1 MVHFQEVS
9 YVRKR
14 YLRSPTGPDW
24 RTARPKAEG
33 FGDEVPQPGNFIHQ
47 RSREVF
53 DGVPWISVR
62 HLSSLES
69 GKNWISIEMLIQ
81 HAYALEMDPVEL
93 FRELLQAYQE

>member
-1 MVHFQEVS
+1 MSERDT
-9 YVRKR
+9 YDPRLVRVGELLTQKR
-14 YLRSPTGPDW
+14 KALGKDYRS
-24 RTARPKAEG
+24 RE
-33 FGDEVPQPGNFIHQ
+33 NFIQQ

-81 HAYALEMDPVEL
+81 HAYALEMDTVEL
-93 FRELLQAYQE
+93 FGELLQAYQA

>member
-1 MVHFQEVS
+1 MSERDI
-9 YVRKR
+9 YDPRLVRIGELLVQKR
-14 YLRSPTGPDW
+14 KALGTNYRS
-24 RTARPKAEG
+24 RE
-33 FGDEVPQPGNFIHQ
+33 NFIHQ

>member
-1 MVHFQEVS
+1 MSERDT
-9 YVRKR
+9 YDPRLVRVGELLTQKR
-14 YLRSPTGPDW
+14 KALGKDYRS
-24 RTARPKAEG
+24 RE
-33 FGDEVPQPGNFIHQ
+33 NFIQQ

-93 FRELLQAYQE
+93 FGELLQAYQA